1 MSGHAETPAGTVP
14 KYRPGEGPLHQVHT
28 LDLLSKWSIQQL
40 PHIRFSILFYETG
53 RI

>member
-1 MSGHAETPAGTVP
+1 MQKPPAGTVP
-14 KYRPGEGPLHQVHT
+14 KYRPDEGSLHQVHT

-40 PHIRFSILFYETG
+40 PHIGLVSYFMKTG